1 MIANTIN
8 RPVNQT
14 TNQISKQRPDPT
26 LIGRNNAKFSWGSRT
41 YIMGILNVT
50 PDSFSDGGDFNQLE
64 PAVQQALLM
73 AENGADIID
82 IGGQSTRPGAAQISL
97 QAELARVIPV
107 IKAIRQQSQITI
119 SIDTTVAEVAQEA
132 IAAGANII
140 NDISGATFD
149 PQMLAVAAQ
158 LQVPIILMHIRGTPQ
173 TMQSLTDYQD
183 LVAEITNF
191 LEQQVQKAIAAGV
204 KPQNIILDP
213 GIGFAKDAKQN
224 IQLIQQLTEFKKLN
238 YPILIGVSRKSFI
251 GKIINQDN
259 PKDRVWGTAAANTSA
274 IAMGADIIR
283 VHDVP
288 QMYDVARV
296 ADAIW
301 RK

>member
-1 MIANTIN
+1 M
-8 RPVNQT
+8 NQ
-14 TNQISKQRPDPT
+14 NLKQQPEPT
-26 LIGRNNAKFSWGSRT
+26 LIVTNEAQFIWGSRT

-50 PDSFSDGGDFNQLE
+50 PDSFSDGGEFNQVDS
-64 PAVQQALLM
+64 AVQQALLM

-97 QAELARVIPV
+97 QEELARVIPV
-107 IKAIRQQSQITI
+107 IKATRQQSQITI

-149 PQMLAVAAQ
+149 EKMLVTAAQ
-158 LQVPIILMHIRGTPQ
+158 LEVPIILMHIRGTPQ

>member
-204 KPQNIILDP
+204 QPNNIILDP

-238 YPILIGVSRKSFI
+238 HPILIGVSRKSFI

-274 IAMGADIIR
+274 IAMGADILR